1 MLVKLYVSL
10 SMRYVIQHLFIIYI
24 RIASLV
30 WALWTHKWDELM
42 ATLVNR
48 EWTYWKNQDIYL
60 TVAECVEWNGVFFT
74 LTLEAL
80 DTKAPDEVFAMAAEG
95 RLLEEA
101 LNELVLLNHSDGLL
115 THGTSPIKLLGI
127 CLEALLTTL
136 STLGQTT
143 RFVLV
148 LCRTSLVH
156 NECEVWRT
164 LELCFNGTLKVNLK
178 NRRKISLN

>member
-1 MLVKLYVSL
+1 M
-10 SMRYVIQHLFIIYI
+10 
-24 RIASLV
+24 
-30 WALWTHKWDELM
+30 
-42 ATLVNR
+42 
-48 EWTYWKNQDIYL
+48 
-60 TVAECVEWNGVFFT
+60 
-74 LTLEAL
+74 TLEAL

-156 NECEVWRT
+156 NECEV
-164 LELCFNGTLKVNLK
+164 
-178 NRRKISLN
+178 